1 MKIANKTFVVTGGG
15 NGIGRELVLQL
26 LGMGARVAAV
36 DLDAEALEKTRNLA
50 GNQAER
56 LSLHTLNIVD
66 RNAVEALPENV
77 LAIHGSVDGLIN
89 NAGIIQHFVRFNDL
103 LMSEIER
110 VMNVNFYGTV
120 YLTKAFLPH
129 FLERPEAHIVN
140 VSSMGG
146 FLPVPGQ
153 TIYGASKA
161 AMKLFTEG
169 LHSELLDTN
178 VGVTI
183 VFPGAIGTNIA
194 ANSGIQVMTGQEEAK
209 AKYKTTSPV
218 FAAAEIISGIEKKK
232 YRVLIGNDAKMM
244 DFLSRLMPERA
255 AKIIYTQMKALL
267 DSQRKPQGKTDP
279 SQQPRSL

>member
-26 LGMGARVAAV
+26 LNSGARVAAV
-36 DLDAEALEKTRNLA
+36 DIDEKALEETRSLA
-50 GNQAER
+50 GVLAER
-56 LSLHTLNIVD
+56 LSLHALNITD
-66 RNAVEALPENV
+66 RTAVEALPASV
-77 LAIHGSVDGLIN
+77 LAAHGSVDGLIN

-120 YLTKAFLPH
+120 YLTKVFLPY

-153 TIYGASKA
+153 TMYGASKA
-161 AMKLFTEG
+161 AIKLFTEG

-178 VGVTI
+178 VGVTV

-194 ANSGIQVMTGQEEAK
+194 ANSGIKVMAGQEDTK
-209 AKYKTTSPV
+209 AKYKTTSP
-218 FAAAEIISGIEKKK
+218 FAAAAEIIAGIEKKK
-232 YRVLIGNDAKMM
+232 YRVLIGSDAKMM

-267 DSQRKPQGKTDP
+267 DSQRKPNVKTDS

>member
-1 MKIANKTFVVTGGG
+1 MKIANKTIVVTGGG

-26 LGMGARVAAV
+26 LGKGARVAAV
-36 DLDAEALEKTRNLA
+36 DIDARALEETKELA
-50 GNQAER
+50 GSQADK
-56 LSLHTLNIVD
+56 LTLHALNITDRAAVD
-66 RNAVEALPENV
+66 ALPASV
-77 LAIHGSVDGLIN
+77 LAAHGSVDGLIN

-110 VMNVNFYGTV
+110 VMNINFYGTV
-120 YLTKAFLPH
+120 NLTKAFLPH

-153 TIYGASKA
+153 TMYGASKA

-178 VGVTI
+178 VGVTV

-194 ANSGIQVMTGQEEAK
+194 ANSGIKVMTGQEDAK
-209 AKYKTTSPV
+209 SKYKTTSPV
-218 FAAAEIISGIEKKK
+218 KAAAEIIAGIEKKK
-232 YRVLIGNDAKMM
+232 YRVLIGSDAKMM
-244 DFLSRLMPERA
+244 DFLTRLMPERA
-255 AKIIYTQMKALL
+255 ARIIYTQMKALL
-267 DSQRKPQGKTDP
+267 DSQRKPSVKSDP
-279 SQQPRSL
+279 SQQPRSV

>member
-36 DLDAEALEKTRNLA
+36 DINAKALEETKNLA
-50 GNQAER
+50 GSQVDK
-56 LSLHTLNIVD
+56 LTLHALDITNRAAI
-66 RNAVEALPENV
+66 EALPASV
-77 LAIHGSVDGLIN
+77 LAAHGFVDGLIN

-110 VMNVNFYGTV
+110 VMNINFYGTV
-120 YLTKAFLPH
+120 NLTKAFLPH

-153 TIYGASKA
+153 TMYGASKA
-161 AMKLFTEG
+161 AVKLFTEG

-178 VGVTI
+178 VGVTV

-194 ANSGIQVMTGQEEAK
+194 ANSGIQVMTGQED

-218 FAAAEIISGIEKKK
+218 AAAAAIIAGIEKKK
-232 YRVLIGNDAKMM
+232 YRVLIGSDAKMM

-255 AKIIYTQMKALL
+255 AKIIYAQMKALL
-267 DSQRKPQGKTDP
+267 DSQRKPRVKSGP
-279 SQQPRSL
+279 SQQPGSM

>member
-36 DLDAEALEKTRNLA
+36 DIDEKALEETRNLA
-50 GNQAER
+50 GNLEDR
-56 LSLHTLNIVD
+56 LSLHALNIAD
-66 RNAVEALPENV
+66 RNAVEALPASV
-77 LAIHGSVDGLIN
+77 LAAHGSVDGLIN

-103 LMSEIER
+103 LLSEVDR
-110 VMNVNFYGTV
+110 VMNVNFYGTL
-120 YLTKAFLPH
+120 YLTKVFLPH

-194 ANSGIQVMTGQEEAK
+194 ANSGIKVMTGQEDVK

-218 FAAAEIISGIEKKK
+218 AAAAEIITGIEKKK
-232 YRVLIGNDAKMM
+232 YRVLIGSDAKMM
-244 DFLSRLMPERA
+244 DLLSRLMPERA

-267 DSQRKPQGKTDP
+267 DSQRKPNVKTGP

>member
-1 MKIANKTFVVTGGG
+1 MKIANKTIVVTGGG

-36 DLDAEALEKTRNLA
+36 DIDARALEETKELA
-50 GNQAER
+50 GRQADK
-56 LSLHTLNIVD
+56 LTLHALNITDRAAVD
-66 RNAVEALPENV
+66 ALPASV
-77 LAIHGSVDGLIN
+77 LAAHGSVDGLIN

-110 VMNVNFYGTV
+110 VMNINFYGTV
-120 YLTKAFLPH
+120 NLTKAFLPH

-153 TIYGASKA
+153 TMYGASKA

-178 VGVTI
+178 VGVTV

-194 ANSGIQVMTGQEEAK
+194 ANSGIKVMTGQEDAK
-209 AKYKTTSPV
+209 SKYKTTSPV
-218 FAAAEIISGIEKKK
+218 KAAAEIIAGIEKKK
-232 YRVLIGNDAKMM
+232 YRVLIGSDAKMM
-244 DFLSRLMPERA
+244 DFLTRLMPERA
-255 AKIIYTQMKALL
+255 ARIIYTQMKALL
-267 DSQRKPQGKTDP
+267 DSQRKPSVKSGP
-279 SQQPRSL
+279 SQQPRSV

>member
-1 MKIANKTFVVTGGG
+1 MKIANKTIVVTGGG

-36 DLDAEALEKTRNLA
+36 DIDARALEETKELA
-50 GNQAER
+50 GSQADK
-56 LSLHTLNIVD
+56 LTLHALNITDRAAVD
-66 RNAVEALPENV
+66 ALPASV
-77 LAIHGSVDGLIN
+77 LAAHGSVDGLIN

-110 VMNVNFYGTV
+110 VMNINFYGTV
-120 YLTKAFLPH
+120 NLTKAFLPH

-153 TIYGASKA
+153 TMYGASKA

-178 VGVTI
+178 VGVTV

-194 ANSGIQVMTGQEEAK
+194 ANSGIKVMTGQEDAK
-209 AKYKTTSPV
+209 SKYKTTSPV
-218 FAAAEIISGIEKKK
+218 KAAAEIIAGIEKKK
-232 YRVLIGNDAKMM
+232 YRVLIGSDAKMM
-244 DFLSRLMPERA
+244 DFLTRLMPERA
-255 AKIIYTQMKALL
+255 ARIIYTQMKALL
-267 DSQRKPQGKTDP
+267 DSQRKPSVKSGP
-279 SQQPRSL
+279 SQQPRSV

>member
-36 DLDAEALEKTRNLA
+36 DINAKALEETKNLA
-50 GNQAER
+50 GSQVDK
-56 LSLHTLNIVD
+56 LTLHALDITNRAAI
-66 RNAVEALPENV
+66 EALPASV
-77 LAIHGSVDGLIN
+77 LAAHGFVDGLIN

-110 VMNVNFYGTV
+110 VMNINFYGTV
-120 YLTKAFLPH
+120 NLTKAFLPH

-153 TIYGASKA
+153 TMYGASKA
-161 AMKLFTEG
+161 AVKLFTEG

-178 VGVTI
+178 VGVTV

-194 ANSGIQVMTGQEEAK
+194 ANSGIQVMTGQED

-218 FAAAEIISGIEKKK
+218 AAAAAIIAGIEKKK
-232 YRVLIGNDAKMM
+232 YRVLIGSDAKMM
-244 DFLSRLMPERA
+244 DFLTRLMPERA
-255 AKIIYTQMKALL
+255 AKIIYAQMKALL
-267 DSQRKPQGKTDP
+267 DSQRKPGVKSGP
-279 SQQPRSL
+279 SQQPQSM

>member
-1 MKIANKTFVVTGGG
+1 MKIADKTFVVTGGG

-26 LGMGARVAAV
+26 LNSGARVAAV
-36 DLDAEALEKTRNLA
+36 DIDAKALEETKNLA
-50 GNQAER
+50 GLHAET
-56 LSLHTLNIVD
+56 LSLHTLNITD
-66 RNAVEALPENV
+66 RTAVEELPASV
-77 LAIHGSVDGLIN
+77 LAAHGSVDGLIN

-103 LMSEIER
+103 LLSEVDR
-110 VMNVNFYGTV
+110 VMNVNFYGTL

-183 VFPGAIGTNIA
+183 VFPGAISTNIA
-194 ANSGIQVMTGQEEAK
+194 ANSGITVMTGQEDAK

-218 FAAAEIISGIEKKK
+218 VAAAEIISGIEKKK
-232 YRVLIGNDAKMM
+232 YRVLIGSDAKMM

-255 AKIIYTQMKALL
+255 AKIIYTQMKDLL
-267 DSQRKPQGKTDP
+267 DSQRKPNMKTDT